1 MEVDGVCQPK
11 WKKKKVESGNV
22 IEEIIYLEKPI
33 SFREPHPKAK
43 ADKDSENMRRRIR
56 DVGRMLN
63 SNFAV
68 GDYLVTLTYNRVS
81 YGQIMADPSIRRFRR
96 QIAYMNAEH
105 ELSLFIKRCQYHANQ
120 SGIPFRALYIT
131 SDMRKD
137 TGNYARVHH
146 HMVVNREALE
156 LVRSLWDNGFVL
168 EEELRD
174 QADYTPIADYFM
186 EQVWHIENKKSYGR
200 TRNLEKPIT
209 TAMPLLDPNETL
221 VEPEGATVLAVSR
234 NHIKYTY
241 KK

>member
-1 MEVDGVCQPK
+1 MEVDVVCQPK
-11 WKKKKVESGNV
+11 WKKKKVESGPV
-22 IEEIIYLEKPI
+22 IEEIIYLSNQTPKGLWKPKTKDEK
-33 SFREPHPKAK
+33 
-43 ADKDSENMRRRIR
+43 DNENLRRRIR
-56 DVGRMLN
+56 DIGRMLN
-63 SNFAV
+63 SNFSA
-68 GDYLVTLTYNRVS
+68 GDYLMTLTYNRVS
-81 YGQIMADPSIRRFRR
+81 YRKIMAAPSIRRYRR

-120 SGIPFRALYIT
+120 SGVPFRSIFIT
-131 SDMRKD
+131 SDIRKA
-137 TGNYARVHH
+137 TGKYVRVHH

-186 EQVWHIENKKSYGR
+186 EQVWHVENKKSYGR
-200 TRNLEKPIT
+200 TRNLENPIT

-221 VEPEGATVLAVSR
+221 VEPEGATMLSASR
-234 NHIKYTY
+234 NQIKYTY